1 MGVFCFLVIL
11 SVMNGF
17 VGELKSYLTSMEPQ
31 VEISYSSNSI
41 FKDINEIIPSF
52 NKFDENIEYHNSY
65 IQEDVIL
72 KYSNENATLIK
83 LRGID
88 INSKNEI
95 SMIKNHI
102 LVGDYKNIYEKKSNV
117 PPIFLGKDLILG
129 LNLNIDSIVTIIKAE
144 DAGNIEESVPKQY
157 PFIVKGILS
166 TGTFIFDKKIAIT
179 SFDSAK
185 EVFPHPSSQ
194 KKSLT
199 LKNPFAVNS
208 VKKSLEAQ
216 IAKYGLKT
224 RTWIDVN
231 HSLVT
236 ALKLEKIGMTTVN
249 MLILIVGCFSIS
261 IALVLGIRR
270 KTYDIAVLKSLGLQ
284 NQSIAKMF
292 IFYGLIEWFLGLI
305 IGLSFGFLV
314 LYLLSSYP
322 ILSLVGFSKDYLIP
336 IEIHKTDIFLI
347 IITSFFITVFLSI
360 WPSLKASK
368 LNVSEVLSK
377 RL

>member
-1 MGVFCFLVIL
+1 MNRAIFFILKKYLLSSLFYKKENISSKLGLKLPTIGVSVGVFCFLVIL

-17 VGELKSYLTSMEPQ
+17 VGELKSYLTSMEPH

-144 DAGNIEESVPKQY
+144 DAGNI
-157 PFIVKGILS
+157 
-166 TGTFIFDKKIAIT
+166 
-179 SFDSAK
+179 
-185 EVFPHPSSQ
+185 
-194 KKSLT
+194 
-199 LKNPFAVNS
+199 
-208 VKKSLEAQ
+208 
-216 IAKYGLKT
+216 
-224 RTWIDVN
+224 
-231 HSLVT
+231 
-236 ALKLEKIGMTTVN
+236 
-249 MLILIVGCFSIS
+249 
-261 IALVLGIRR
+261 
-270 KTYDIAVLKSLGLQ
+270 
-284 NQSIAKMF
+284 
-292 IFYGLIEWFLGLI
+292 
-305 IGLSFGFLV
+305 
-314 LYLLSSYP
+314 
-322 ILSLVGFSKDYLIP
+322 
-336 IEIHKTDIFLI
+336 
-347 IITSFFITVFLSI
+347 
-360 WPSLKASK
+360 
-368 LNVSEVLSK
+368 
-377 RL
+377 

>member
-1 MGVFCFLVIL
+1 
-11 SVMNGF
+11 MNGF
-17 VGELKSYLTSMEPQ
+17 VAELKSYLTSMEPHI
-31 VEISYSSNSI
+31 EISYSSDSI

-88 INSKNEI
+88 LNSKNEI

-102 LVGDYKNIYEKKSNV
+102 LVGDYKNIYEKSSNV

-129 LNLNIDSIVTIIKAE
+129 LNLNIDSIVTIIKVE
-144 DAGNIEESVPKQY
+144 DAGSIEESVPKQY

-179 SFDSAK
+179 SYDSAK
-185 EVFPHPSSQ
+185 AVFPHPTSQ

-208 VKKSLEAQ
+208 VKKNLESQ

-261 IALVLGIRR
+261 IALVLGVRR
-270 KTYDIAVLKSLGLQ
+270 KVYDIALLKALGLQ
-284 NQSIAKMF
+284 NQEIAKMF
-292 IFYGLIEWFLGLI
+292 ISYGLIVWFLGLI
-305 IGLSFGFLV
+305 IGLFFGFLM
-314 LYLLSSYP
+314 LYLLSHYP
-322 ILSLVGFSKDYLIP
+322 ILSFAGFSKDFLIP
-336 IEIHKTDIFLI
+336 IEVQKTDVILIF
-347 IITSFFITVFLSI
+347 ITSFFITIILSI

-368 LNVSEVLSK
+368 LNVSEILSK